1 MIIMSPEAENALKE
15 LLRSSEMYCT
25 PSQVAPLLGCKS
37 HTLNVLAEQ
46 GKLNMQHVVL
56 GKNLRIFRIPFLR
69 QLGYDVDPP
78 FAEEMEKEKAPSK

>member
-1 MIIMSPEAENALKE
+1 MSTETENALKA
-15 LLRSSEMYCT
+15 LLSSDDLYCT
-25 PSQVAPLLGCKS
+25 PSQVAPILGCKS

-56 GKNLRIFRIPFLR
+56 GKNLRIFRVPFLR
-69 QLGYDVDPP
+69 QLGYDVHPP

>member
-1 MIIMSPEAENALKE
+1 MTAEVENALKE
-15 LLRSSEMYCT
+15 LLKSDDLYCT
-25 PSQVAPLLGCKS
+25 PSQVAPILKCKPS
-37 HTLNVLAEQ
+37 TLNSLASQ

-69 QLGYDVDPP
+69 QLGYDVQPP

>member
-1 MIIMSPEAENALKE
+1 MSTETENALKA
-15 LLRSSEMYCT
+15 LLSSDDLYCT
-25 PSQVAPLLGCKS
+25 PSQVAPILGCKS

-69 QLGYDVDPP
+69 QLGYNVHPP
-78 FAEEMEKEKAPSK
+78 FEEIMEEGTNNV